1 MFFIGLIYEGITG
14 EDAFDSF
21 PPVDSAE
28 IWIALLSSGIV
39 GGWLLGKTYLDY
51 NSIDF
56 DPKDYPLLSEDEMT
70 DD

>member
-1 MFFIGLIYEGITG
+1 M
-14 EDAFDSF
+14 
-21 PPVDSAE
+21 E

-39 GGWLLGKTYLDY
+39 SGWLLGKTHLDY